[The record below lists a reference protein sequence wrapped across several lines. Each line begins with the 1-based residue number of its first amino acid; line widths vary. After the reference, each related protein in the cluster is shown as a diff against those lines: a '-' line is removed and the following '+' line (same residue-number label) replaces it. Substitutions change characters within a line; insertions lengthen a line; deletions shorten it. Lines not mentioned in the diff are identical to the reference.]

1 MFSRNLPRPFLERL
15 RVEFGPAA
23 EDLINELYSTEPAP
37 RTLRVLEEID
47 PREIRGLES
56 IGVVPWCPTAQWFHR
71 KREGD
76 TQPIHFHPGY
86 QAGAWHVQEAS
97 GLVLD
102 FLLSKFR
109 SSGLPM
115 NLIMDACAAPG
126 GKTLTLL
133 EHLAP
138 EGLLV
143 ASEPQQDRLETLL
156 ETVSRT
162 GSSQVIV
169 TNADATVWAEVP
181 NLWDGILVDIPC
193 SGEGMFRK
201 NQDAIKDWSLG
212 KCEACSQIQ
221 QPILA
226 SLIQSLRPGGWM
238 IYCTCTFGFSE
249 NTAMIRP
256 WITSGVMELMDL
268 QIPDEWGFIPA
279 SAIDKDWPVKSSAW
293 WALPGKVAGEGFFCA
308 VMRKAQGKA
317 DSSYESAVALSHQ
330 SISSV
335 EERTAFL
342 KAHWPKQVKILRE
355 RLSLWSKEGVPSQDL
370 AHALGRRRTS
380 ALQSQLDAEGFD
392 WHEIPLEEPL
402 VSWYLQGQPLQMGD
416 LRDGWNLM
424 TYQGLGLGWMHKNG
438 VRVTNYF
445 PKSRRIKR

>member
-1 MFSRNLPRPFLERL
+1 M
-15 RVEFGPAA
+15 
-23 EDLINELYSTEPAP
+23 
-37 RTLRVLEEID
+37 
-47 PREIRGLES
+47 RGFES
-56 IGVVPWCPTAQWFHR
+56 IGVVPWCPAAQWFHR
-71 KREGD
+71 KRED
-76 TQPIHFHPGY
+76 ESHPIHFYPGY

-97 GLVLD
+97 GLLLD
-102 FLLSKFR
+102 FLLSKLR
-109 SSGLPM
+109 ASGLAM
-115 NLIMDACAAPG
+115 NLILDACAAPG

-133 EHLAP
+133 QHLAP

-169 TNADATVWAEVP
+169 TNADATEWGKVP

-201 NQDAIKDWSLG
+201 NQEAIKDWSLG

-256 WITSGVMELMDL
+256 WISSGVMELMEL
-268 QIPDEWGFIPA
+268 QIPDEWGFISA
-279 SAIDKDWPVKSSAW
+279 SAIDKEWPAGSSAW

-308 VMRKAQGKA
+308 VMRKAQEKVNLP
-317 DSSYESAVALSHQ
+317 YESVAMNIH
-330 SISSV
+330 SITTI
-335 EERTAFL
+335 EERTAL
-342 KAHWPKQVKILRE
+342 LNAHLPKHVKIMRDGL
-355 RLSLWSKEGVPSQDL
+355 LLWSKEGVPSQDL
-370 AHALGRRRTS
+370 AHALGRRRTL
-380 ALQSQLDAEGFD
+380 ALQSQLDAKGFFY
-392 WHEIPLEEPL
+392 HEISLEEPL

-424 TYQGLGLGWMHKNG
+424 TYRGLGLGWMHKNG
-438 VRVTNYF
+438 DKVTNYF